1 MTGTLFVVSTPI
13 GNLEDITFRAIRIL
27 KESSIIAAEDTRHTQ
42 KLCNYYQIGT
52 PLTSYHDFNKEEKT
66 PLLLHRLKEGLSV
79 SLVCDAGTPL
89 ISDPG
94 YYLVHRAT
102 HEKIPVVPIP
112 GPSSI
117 LAALCA
123 SGLPTDQFRFEG
135 FIPKKPGAREKLF
148 QELKE
153 QPGTFIFFD
162 TQHRILKSL
171 SHLLAAI
178 GNRQIVVARE
188 LTKINEEFLRGT
200 IEEVCEHLTQKPIK
214 GELTLLVHG
223 LSAKKRKREYDQSM
237 P

>member
-148 QELKE
+148 QELKD

-200 IEEVCEHLTQKPIK
+200 IEEVSEHLTQKPIK

-223 LSAKKRKREYDQSM
+223 LSTKKRKRDYNQSTS
-237 P
+237 